1 MYVTINILDKACDL
15 ADHMTNEVADTE
27 EVFEE
32 CYEEL
37 YPTAPLAKPE
47 IFGKLL
53 FDMEKKISSSNI
65 V

>member
-1 MYVTINILDKACDL
+1 MYVTINIVDKVCDL
-15 ADHMTNEVADTE
+15 ADHMTDEVADTE

-47 IFGKLL
+47 IFGKL
-53 FDMEKKISSSNI
+53 MKKNPNI
-65 V
+65 IML